1 MRAVILVA
9 PLVFVFLLVAIAP
22 LVSVCLSVAIACKHV
37 TKGLHHSHIMRDGGQ
52 GLAPLTQ
59 WNSTPSPAS
68 SSASLKRFTSTVLLP
83 DVSRLRDANSARN
96 NCNLFL
102 SKGYC
107 NTAASSAAAVSP
119 CSLWLAGKSRGIQV
133 CTSAQTS
140 DSFLSED
147 TAARRCF
154 RPRSK

>member
-9 PLVFVFLLVAIAP
+9 PLVFLLVAIAP

-107 NTAASSAAAVSP
+107 NTAASSAVSP
-119 CSLWLAGKSRGIQV
+119 CCLWLAGKSRGIQG